1 MTELRCGNDRL
12 WTAWTAEENQKQVS
26 PSAHSP
32 WKSLRDSH
40 IPAATTHDRS
50 GKVEIQHQDFPF
62 STAHPS
68 LSIPKMKRDHSRLI
82 P

>member
-40 IPAATTHDRS
+40 IPAATTHDRIPLS
-50 GKVEIQHQDFPF
+50 QHQ
-62 STAHPS
+62 
-68 LSIPKMKRDHSRLI
+68 KRKEITLA
-82 P
+82 